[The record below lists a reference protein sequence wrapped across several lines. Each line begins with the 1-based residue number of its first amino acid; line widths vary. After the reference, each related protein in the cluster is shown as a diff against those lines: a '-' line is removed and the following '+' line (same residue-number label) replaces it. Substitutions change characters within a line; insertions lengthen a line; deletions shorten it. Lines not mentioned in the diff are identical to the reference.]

1 MIELGYNFD
10 KKSLDK
16 IKRFKNPTLDISKNK
31 IKKNSNYKIF
41 LNKTQ
46 FNNLIKNGMI
56 KYRLTDA
63 KKKQN
68 LMVGDG
74 LADIFKMVLPYAKNI
89 LPKILGTVGL
99 SSIGA
104 LTSNAINKKMNKKNN
119 ISKIIKLN
127 NDQVKK
133 INESLKKIND
143 SKIFDKKITLNE
155 QEGNG
160 IFSFLLP
167 MLASTIIPSLIQG
180 KGIKKQKF
188 FLK

>member
-10 KKSLDK
+10 KKSLNK
-16 IKRFKNPTLDISKNK
+16 IKRFKNPVLDITKDK

-63 KKKQN
+63 KKRYNIQS
-68 LMVGDG
+68 GDG

-89 LPKILGTVGL
+89 LPKLATTVGL

-104 LTSNAINKKMNKKNN
+104 LTSNAINKKMNKKKNN
-119 ISKIIKLN
+119 TIIKLN
-127 NDQVKK
+127 DSQVKK
-133 INESLKKIND
+133 INSDLKKLND
-143 SKIFDKKITLNE
+143 SKIFDKKITLKE

-160 IFSFLLP
+160 VFSFLLP
-167 MLASTIIPSLIQG
+167 TLVSLLPSLLSSG
-180 KGIKKQKF
+180 KGIKKQNF

>member
-1 MIELGYNFD
+1 
-10 KKSLDK
+10 
-16 IKRFKNPTLDISKNK
+16 
-31 IKKNSNYKIF
+31 
-41 LNKTQ
+41 
-46 FNNLIKNGMI
+46 
-56 KYRLTDA
+56 
-63 KKKQN
+63 
-68 LMVGDG
+68 
-74 LADIFKMVLPYAKNI
+74 
-89 LPKILGTVGL
+89 
-99 SSIGA
+99 
-104 LTSNAINKKMNKKNN
+104 MNKKNN

-167 MLASTIIPSLIQG
+167 TLVSLLPSLLSSG
-180 KGIKKQKF
+180 KGLKKQKF

>member
-1 MIELGYNFD
+1 
-10 KKSLDK
+10 
-16 IKRFKNPTLDISKNK
+16 
-31 IKKNSNYKIF
+31 
-41 LNKTQ
+41 
-46 FNNLIKNGMI
+46 
-56 KYRLTDA
+56 
-63 KKKQN
+63 
-68 LMVGDG
+68 
-74 LADIFKMVLPYAKNI
+74 MVLPYAKNI
-89 LPKILGTVGL
+89 LPKLATTVGL

-104 LTSNAINKKMNKKNN
+104 LTSNAINKKMNKKND

-127 NDQVKK
+127 NDKVKK

-167 MLASTIIPSLIQG
+167 TLVSLLPSLLSSG
-180 KGIKKQKF
+180 KGIKKRNF

>member
-16 IKRFKNPTLDISKNK
+16 IKRFKNPVIDISKNK
-31 IKKNSNYKIF
+31 INRNSNYKIF

-74 LADIFKMVLPYAKNI
+74 LSDIFKMVLPYAKNI
-89 LPKILGTVGL
+89 LPKLATTVGL

-104 LTSNAINKKMNKKNN
+104 LTSNAINKKMNKKKND
-119 ISKIIKLN
+119 KIIKLN
-127 NDQVKK
+127 NSQVKK
-133 INESLKKIND
+133 INSDLKKLND
-143 SKIFDKKITLNE
+143 LKIFNKKITLEE

-160 IFSFLLP
+160 VFSFLLP
-167 MLASTIIPSLIQG
+167 TLVSLLSSG